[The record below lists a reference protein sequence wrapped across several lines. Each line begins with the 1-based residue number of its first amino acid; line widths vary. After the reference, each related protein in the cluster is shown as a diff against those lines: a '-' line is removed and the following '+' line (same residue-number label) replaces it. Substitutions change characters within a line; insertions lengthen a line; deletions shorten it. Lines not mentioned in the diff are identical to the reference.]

1 MPTRSKKSV
10 TLILVALFL
19 CLFSK
24 AVSATDDISE
34 YQWFMN
40 LARTNNG
47 KAFCAPPTTTYKELV
62 DVFVQFGKSHPELN
76 GRLTDAQT
84 LQAFAEHY
92 PCAVRA
98 TPELGKTDLSKFAG
112 KKIEVIP
119 TGEYASIDMKPTAA
133 IMHKLNSSV
142 AHENDDLIKEITQ
155 NSGNY
160 MPTILFS
167 VAALFYRQGA
177 IDDAIFW
184 LNAARLRMMFD
195 SAICTDLSARSAVDD
210 SIRAMP
216 KDLIKKQFDDI
227 QKLRDITERVLK
239 WDETTPYNYDHRYI
253 SLHGTKVISI
263 ALANAEPSGSLTVP
277 RENWDIIAKENR
289 NQFLK
294 LMNNMI
300 DLVQKRRVE
309 K

>member
-1 MPTRSKKSV
+1 MTTRSKNLV
-10 TLILVALFL
+10 ALILIALFL

-24 AVSATDDISE
+24 AASAEDSDRE
-34 YQWFMN
+34 YQWLMN
-40 LARTNNG
+40 LAKINNG

-62 DVFVQFGKSHPELN
+62 DVFVQFSKSHPELN
-76 GRLTDAQT
+76 DQLTDAQT

-119 TGEYASIDMKPTAA
+119 TGEYASIDTKPTYA
-133 IMHKLNSSV
+133 IIRKLNNSV
-142 AHENDDLIKEITQ
+142 THENDDLIKEITQ

-160 MPTILFS
+160 MPPVLFS
-167 VAALFYRQGA
+167 IAALLYRQGA
-177 IDDAIFW
+177 MDDAIFW
-184 LNAARLRMMFD
+184 LNAARLRIMFD
-195 SAICTDLSARSAVDD
+195 SAICTDVSARSAVDD

-253 SLHGTKVISI
+253 SLHGIKIKSI
-263 ALANAEPSGSLTVP
+263 ALGNAEPSGLLTAP
-277 RENWDIIAKENR
+277 CENWDIIAKENR

-300 DLVQKRRVE
+300 NLVQKQRAE
-309 K
+309 N

>member
-10 TLILVALFL
+10 TLILIALFL

-24 AVSATDDISE
+24 AVSATDDMSE

-62 DVFVQFGKSHPELN
+62 DVFVQFSKSHPELN
-76 GRLTDAQT
+76 GQFTDAQT

-98 TPELGKTDLSKFAG
+98 TPELGKTDLSKFTG
-112 KKIEVIP
+112 KRIEVIP

-133 IMHKLNSSV
+133 IMHKLNSTL

-160 MPTILFS
+160 MPTVLFS
-167 VAALFYRQGA
+167 IATVFYRQGA
-177 IDDAIFW
+177 MDDAIFW
-184 LNAARLRMMFD
+184 LNAARLRIMFD
-195 SAICTDLSARSAVDD
+195 SAICTDVSARSAVDD

-216 KDLIKKQFDDI
+216 KDLIKKQFDDV
-227 QKLRDITERVLK
+227 QKLRGIAERVLK
-239 WDETTPYNYDHRYI
+239 WDEATPYNYDHRYV
-253 SLHGTKVISI
+253 SLHGTKVKSI
-263 ALANAEPSGSLTVP
+263 ALGNAEPSGPLTAP
-277 RENWDIIAKENR
+277 RENWAIIAKKNR
-289 NQFLK
+289 DQFLK
-294 LMNNMI
+294 TINFMI
-300 DLVQKRRVE
+300 DQVQKQQAE